1 MSWVI
6 SIVVV
11 IAVLVVII
19 FLLGLAGK
27 GPSSAKIANVC
38 EKLLNA
44 NVDDR
49 GFVIFEHK
57 NRFIQYGIEVN
68 GLVLNWPSP
77 ENCRDD
83 WMERRKKRLLELGF
97 CEAGAEMNGLDDR
110 NKVVSLKDKEL
121 IVLDDQLF
129 AQCGKDVE
137 QIAGLTTTLLKEF
150 CGADDTL
157 RGVTVELELVGV

>member
-27 GPSSAKIANVC
+27 GLSSAKIANVC

-57 NRFIQYGIEVN
+57 NRFIQYGIEVAHN
-68 GLVLNWPSP
+68 IFEVFKLCIDFFAVVFPGYFKHIRMELLVVLEAHPTKISEFKNNFFFTVLRES
-77 ENCRDD
+77 
-83 WMERRKKRLLELGF
+83 LLYHSFPGQ
-97 CEAGAEMNGLDDR
+97 
-110 NKVVSLKDKEL
+110 S
-121 IVLDDQLF
+121 
-129 AQCGKDVE
+129 
-137 QIAGLTTTLLKEF
+137 
-150 CGADDTL
+150 
-157 RGVTVELELVGV
+157 